1 MTPANFIYPIFV
13 HDGEEDIPIDS
24 MPGQSRLGWK
34 TGMIDKVRPNPK
46 P

>member
-1 MTPANFIYPIFV
+1 LTPANFIYPIFV